1 MTPLAVT
8 MRSPGTVAAQLP
20 PASAARSTIT
30 LPAFRLSTIGW
41 VTMIGALRP
50 MTSAVVTMMSFL
62 AMVVAISSAC
72 FWRKASVI
80 SRA

>member
-1 MTPLAVT
+1 M
-8 MRSPGTVAAQLP
+8 
-20 PASAARSTIT
+20 
-30 LPAFRLSTIGW
+30 LSTIGW

-50 MTSAVVTMMSFL
+50 ITSAVVTMMSFL

-72 FWRKASVI
+72 FCRKASVI